1 MKLNQRIR
9 SSMSFSATARSR
21 AYIAAGFALTLG
33 GLSACKDNSLLQVTD
48 PDILNVADYNTPA
61 GADPLR
67 LGVIANFQNAFDGG
81 EAFTIDTGNLTD
93 EMLAS
98 DTFNSRLGINARK
111 SDPVEANGSGTYNA
125 LQRARASATSAIQII
140 KTTAPTPAFNRG
152 ELYMIRGYSEMFLGE
167 EFCSGVPFSSED
179 GVTKTFGQPLTTD
192 QIFATAAASFDSAI
206 ALADT
211 SQRVKY
217 GAQIGKGRALL
228 SLGKFAEAA
237 AAVAGVPQK
246 FQLLSYHSTGAGG
259 GGMWSST
266 TNGATR
272 YTLTSS
278 EGGNGLPYLANHSDP
293 RLPWVASTRT
303 GFNSLFINLPNQTK
317 YGRYDNTVID
327 DGIDAQLTIIEN
339 TLQANTQTAR
349 QAVYDALNKLRAS
362 GPPVVPQMTQGAPT
376 TQDAAIDLLYAERGY
391 WEWLNGHREGDLR
404 RLVRIYKRDPEK
416 TFPSGALTL
425 PLVGTYGTGTNI
437 QIPYTEKNN
446 PNFQGCLPGA

>member
-21 AYIAAGFALTLG
+21 AYIAAGLALTLG
-33 GLSACKDNSLLQVTD
+33 GLGACKDNSLLNVTD
-48 PDILNVADYNTPA
+48 PDILNVSDYNTPA

-67 LGVIANFQNAFDGG
+67 LGVIDAFQGAFDGS
-81 EAFTIDTGNLTD
+81 FVIDTGNLAD

-98 DTFNSRLGINARK
+98 DTFNERLGINARK

-125 LQRARASATSAIQII
+125 LQKARSQATAVIQILN
-140 KTTAPTPAFNRG
+140 TTQPTPTFNRG
-152 ELYMIRGYSEMFLGE
+152 ELYMLRGYSEMFLGE

-179 GVTKTFGQPLTTD
+179 GTTRTFGQPLTTD
-192 QIFATAAASFDSAI
+192 QIFTAAAASFDSAL

-211 SQRVKY
+211 SQRVRY

-228 SLGKFAEAA
+228 SLGKFADAA

-266 TNGATR
+266 ANGATR
-272 YTLTSS
+272 YTLTSN
-278 EGGNGLPYLANHSDP
+278 EGINGLTFLPASHNDP
-293 RLPWVASTRT
+293 RLPWVQSTRT
-303 GFNSLFINLPNQTK
+303 AFNSLFINLPNETK
-317 YGRYDNTVID
+317 YGRYDNTVVD
-327 DGIDAQLTIIEN
+327 DGIDAQLTILEN
-339 TLQANTQTAR
+339 TLQANTQAAR
-349 QAVYDALNKLRAS
+349 QAVYDGLNKLRAS

-376 TQDAAIDLLYAERGY
+376 TQDAAIDLLYSERAY
-391 WEWLNGHREGDLR
+391 WEWLNGHRLGDLR
-404 RLVRIYKRDPEK
+404 RLVRVYKRDPE
-416 TFPSGALTL
+416 TVFPTGALTI
-425 PLVGTYGTGTNI
+425 PLVGTYGTGTNV

>member
-67 LGVIANFQNAFDGG
+67 LGVVANFQNAFDGG
-81 EAFTIDTGNLTD
+81 EAFTIVTGNLAD

-98 DTFNSRLGINARK
+98 DTFNERMGVNARK
-111 SDPVEANGSGTYNA
+111 SDPVEANASGTYNN
-125 LQRARASATSAIQII
+125 LQRARSSANSAIKILT
-140 KTTAPTPAFNRG
+140 TTAPSPTFLRG
-152 ELYMIRGYSEMFLGE
+152 ELYMVRGYSEMFLGE
-167 EFCSGVPFSSED
+167 LFCSGVPFSSED
-179 GVTKTFGQPLTTD
+179 GVTQTFGKPLTTD
-192 QIFATAAASFDSAI
+192 QIMASAAASFDSAI

-211 SQRVKY
+211 SKRVRY

-228 SLGKFAEAA
+228 NLGKFSDAA
-237 AAVAGVPQK
+237 AAVAGVPQS
-246 FQLLSYHSTGAGG
+246 FVLWSYHSTGAGG

-272 YTLTSS
+272 YTLTTS
-278 EGGNGLPYLANHSDP
+278 EGTNGLPFLAGHSDP
-293 RLPWVASTRT
+293 RLPWVQSTRT
-303 GFNSLFINLPNQTK
+303 AFNSLFINLPNQTK

-327 DGIDAQLTIIEN
+327 NGIDAQLTILEN
-339 TLQANTQTAR
+339 TLQANTQAAR
-349 QAVYDALNKLRAS
+349 DAVYAGLNALRAS
-362 GPPVVPQMTQGAPT
+362 GPPVVPQMTTGAPQ
-376 TQDAAIDLLYAERGY
+376 TQDAAINLLYSERAY
-391 WEWLNGHREGDLR
+391 WEWLNGHRLGDLR
-404 RLVRIYKRDPEK
+404 RLVRIYKRDPE
-416 TFPSGALTL
+416 TVFPTGALTL
-425 PLVGTYGTGTNI
+425 PLVGTYGTGTNV